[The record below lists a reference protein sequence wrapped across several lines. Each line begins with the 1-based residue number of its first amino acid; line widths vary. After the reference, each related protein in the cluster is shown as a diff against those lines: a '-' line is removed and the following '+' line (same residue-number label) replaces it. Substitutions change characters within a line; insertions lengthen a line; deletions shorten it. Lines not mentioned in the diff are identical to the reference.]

1 MNTNVLQVP
10 ELNSERSLKL
20 EKAKLDRGFYNLID
34 GERSS
39 LGGTLPVIDPSTG
52 ETLATVPNIDR
63 EGLEKA
69 VSAAQK
75 AFPAWRRVPFNDR
88 RAMLLGVLNQIE
100 QHIDE
105 LSSLLTAEQGR
116 PLAGAK
122 WEIEWV
128 TKLYGNAFRGMELPE
143 EESDVEE
150 VGHVVKRYVPLG
162 VVCAISPWNL
172 PVFLSLVK
180 VLPALLTGNTVVLKP
195 SPFTP
200 LTILRIADYVREL
213 LPPGV
218 LNVITGADNL
228 GPWMT
233 SHPGFSKIAFTGST
247 QTGKRILESAA
258 STLKHVTLELGGND
272 AGIVLPDADPEK
284 IAEALFWSMFLLN
297 GQGCITLKRLYVHE
311 DVYSALG
318 TALIACARHTKTG
331 DGFGPDSALG
341 PIQNRAQYERLQST
355 LKAIEN
361 SGTKILYQGQ
371 IPQGSKG
378 FFVPVTILDN
388 PRDDAQFVKEEV
400 FGPIRSM
407 LKYKDVE
414 EAIRRANASPYGL
427 GASVWGRDPK
437 QLDTVARRLEA
448 GTVWINQHLN
458 LHPTLPFSGFKE
470 SGFGVE
476 FGREGL
482 EAFCNIQIIARK

>member
-1 MNTNVLQVP
+1 
-10 ELNSERSLKL
+10 
-20 EKAKLDRGFYNLID
+20 
-34 GERSS
+34 
-39 LGGTLPVIDPSTG
+39 
-52 ETLATVPNIDR
+52 
-63 EGLEKA
+63 
-69 VSAAQK
+69 
-75 AFPAWRRVPFNDR
+75 
-88 RAMLLGVLNQIE
+88 
-100 QHIDE
+100 
-105 LSSLLTAEQGR
+105 
-116 PLAGAK
+116 
-122 WEIEWV
+122 
-128 TKLYGNAFRGMELPE
+128 MELPE
-143 EESDVEE
+143 EESDVEG

-172 PVFLSLVK
+172 PVLLSFVK

-200 LTILRIADYVREL
+200 LTVLRIAEYVREL

-218 LNVITGADNL
+218 LNVITGGADL

-233 SHPGFSKIAFTGST
+233 SHTGFSKIAFTGST

-272 AGIVLPDADPEK
+272 AGIVLSDADPEK
-284 IAEALFWSMFLLN
+284 IAEALFWSMFLVN

-318 TALIACARHTKTG
+318 TALIAYARRIKTG
-331 DGFGPDSALG
+331 DGFAPDSALG
-341 PIQNRAQYERLQST
+341 PIQNRVQFERLQST

-361 SGTKILYQGQ
+361 SGAKILYQGQ
-371 IPQGSKG
+371 IPKGSKG

-388 PRDDAQFVKEEV
+388 PPDDAQFVKEEV

-437 QLDTVARRLEA
+437 QLGTVARKLEA

-458 LHPTLPFSGFKE
+458 LHPTLPFNGFKE

-482 EAFCNIQIIARK
+482 EAFCNIQIIARR

>member
-1 MNTNVLQVP
+1 MSTNVLQVP
-10 ELNSERSLKL
+10 EQNSDRSLKL

-39 LGGTLPVIDPSTG
+39 AGGRLPVIDPSTG

-75 AFPAWRRVPFNDR
+75 AFPAWRKIPFNDR
-88 RAMLLGVLNQIE
+88 RAMLSGVLNVIE

-122 WEIEWV
+122 WEIDWA
-128 TKLYGNAFRGMELPE
+128 TNIYGDAFRRMELPE
-143 EESDVEE
+143 EESDVEG

-172 PVFLSLVK
+172 PVLLSFVK

-218 LNVITGADNL
+218 LNVITGADSL

-233 SHPGFSKIAFTGST
+233 SHPGFNKIAFTGST

-272 AGIVLPDADPEK
+272 AGIVLPDADPRRLPR
-284 IAEALFWSMFLLN
+284 LFFGACSWSMD
-297 GQGCITLKRLYVHE
+297 R
-311 DVYSALG
+311 
-318 TALIACARHTKTG
+318 
-331 DGFGPDSALG
+331 
-341 PIQNRAQYERLQST
+341 
-355 LKAIEN
+355 
-361 SGTKILYQGQ
+361 
-371 IPQGSKG
+371 
-378 FFVPVTILDN
+378 
-388 PRDDAQFVKEEV
+388 
-400 FGPIRSM
+400 
-407 LKYKDVE
+407 
-414 EAIRRANASPYGL
+414 
-427 GASVWGRDPK
+427 
-437 QLDTVARRLEA
+437 VA
-448 GTVWINQHLN
+448 
-458 LHPTLPFSGFKE
+458 
-470 SGFGVE
+470 
-476 FGREGL
+476 
-482 EAFCNIQIIARK
+482 